1 MCHVMVMH
9 ENRRRI
15 LRHELVRRA
24 ELEGSSK
31 YILSRRKKRKMESFT
46 RSRNGSPFPII
57 GVGIGAIAVLV
68 LLGALIFYFCFRI
81 NVGAGNLAVLTH
93 RVGTDLKNGEEFA
106 TSSSQKGIL
115 VECLTEGRHFRNPFF
130 WDWAIYPMVEIP
142 SGKMGIRVRLYGD
155 DLPYGHFLARKET
168 EKGIVEEV
176 LPPGRYPINAQVVDG
191 RTKKVIGINRTKGDF
206 VEIVEIW
213 EPVSIPA
220 GYRGIVTNLAG
231 PISPE
236 TNTLLVKEGFRG
248 TQEETLTEGTFYKN
262 PYFWRIDPI
271 DCRSQRFNLS
281 DGSDLNLLSKDGFRI
296 KLDGIIEFRVIPEQA
311 AKTFVLYN
319 ELKNDTTGVAEIDDE
334 IVQKIVLPNARSFC
348 RLKGANSTAVEF
360 IGGETRSKFQKE
372 FQIALEKT
380 CKEQGVE
387 IYQALV
393 TKVVPPA
400 PITQPLQGREL
411 ARQQLRQYKQEVGQ
425 QFEEANLAKEKGLII
440 QKKQLIDADS
450 TVVEVVTKAN
460 EDQAVKLAEANRD
473 KEVAQLRLD
482 AAKDQAEAIM
492 AKAKAE
498 ASVTNFANLAESA
511 AWKKSVEALG
521 KDGFAFAD
529 YTLRQKLAQGYK
541 SIMVNSDKD
550 SPLMRLFDNKGTSN
564 QFPVTTK

>member
-1 MCHVMVMH
+1 M
-9 ENRRRI
+9 
-15 LRHELVRRA
+15 
-24 ELEGSSK
+24 
-31 YILSRRKKRKMESFT
+31 
-46 RSRNGSPFPII
+46 
-57 GVGIGAIAVLV
+57 
-68 LLGALIFYFCFRI
+68 
-81 NVGAGNLAVLTH
+81 
-93 RVGTDLKNGEEFA
+93 
-106 TSSSQKGIL
+106 
-115 VECLTEGRHFRNPFF
+115 
-130 WDWAIYPMVEIP
+130 
-142 SGKMGIRVRLYGD
+142 
-155 DLPYGHFLARKET
+155 
-168 EKGIVEEV
+168 
-176 LPPGRYPINAQVVDG
+176 
-191 RTKKVIGINRTKGDF
+191 
-206 VEIVEIW
+206 
-213 EPVSIPA
+213 
-220 GYRGIVTNLAG
+220 
-231 PISPE
+231 
-236 TNTLLVKEGFRG
+236 
-248 TQEETLTEGTFYKN
+248 
-262 PYFWRIDPI
+262 
-271 DCRSQRFNLS
+271 
-281 DGSDLNLLSKDGFRI
+281 
-296 KLDGIIEFRVIPEQA
+296 
-311 AKTFVLYN
+311 
-319 ELKNDTTGVAEIDDE
+319 
-334 IVQKIVLPNARSFC
+334 LPNARSFC

-482 AAKDQAEAIM
+482 AAKDQA
-492 AKAKAE
+492 
-498 ASVTNFANLAESA
+498 SVTNFANLAESA